1 MTDRVATAA
10 VDISASPD
18 QVWSAITDPAK
29 VKRYF
34 FGSTVESDFR
44 PGSSITWRGEYAGKR
59 FEDKGEVIEAV
70 PHERLRVT
78 HFSPLS
84 GEPDRPENYHEL
96 VFSLDQSGPVTHV
109 TFTQDNN
116 ASVNEAQEATENW
129 HAMLQGLKEL
139 VERG

>member
-1 MTDRVATAA
+1 MTDHVATAE
-10 VDISASPD
+10 VDTSASPD

-44 PGSSITWRGEYAGKR
+44 PGSRITWRGEYDGKPY
-59 FEDKGEVIEAV
+59 EDKGEVIEAV

-78 HFSPLS
+78 HFSPLT

-96 VFSLDQSGPVTHV
+96 VFKLHHAGPVTHV

-116 ASVNEAQEATENW
+116 ASADEAQHASENW
-129 HAMLQGLKEL
+129 DAMLHGLKEL

>member
-1 MTDRVATAA
+1 MTDHVATAA

-34 FGSTVESDFR
+34 FGSIVESDFR
-44 PGSSITWRGEYAGKR
+44 PGSSITWHGEYDGKK

-96 VFSLDQSGPVTHV
+96 LFSLDHSGPVTHV

-116 ASVNEAQEATENW
+116 ASVDEAQEASENW

>member
-1 MTDRVATAA
+1 MTDHVATAE

-18 QVWSAITDPAK
+18 QVWSAIIDPAK

-44 PGSSITWRGEYAGKR
+44 PGSKITWRGEYEGKP
-59 FEDKGEVIEAV
+59 FEDRDEVIEAV

-78 HFSPLS
+78 HFSPLA
-84 GEPDRPENYHEL
+84 GQPDRPENYHEL
-96 VFSLDQSGPVTHV
+96 VFRLCHAGPATHV

-116 ASVNEAQEATENW
+116 ASAAEADAAADSW
-129 HAMLQGLKEL
+129 HTMLRGLKEL

>member
-1 MTDRVATAA
+1 MTDHIATAS
-10 VDISASPD
+10 VNISASPD
-18 QVWSAITDPAK
+18 QVWSAITDPDK

-44 PGSSITWRGEYAGKR
+44 PGSSITWRGEYNGR
-59 FEDKGEVIEAV
+59 QFEDTGEVIEAV

-78 HFSPLS
+78 HFSPLA
-84 GEPDRPENYHEL
+84 GLPDRPENYHEL
-96 VFSLDQSGPVTHV
+96 VFRLDRTGLSTHV

-116 ASVNEAQEATENW
+116 ASLSEAEVASDNW
-129 HAMLQGLKEL
+129 YAMLRGLKEL

>member
-1 MTDRVATAA
+1 MTDHVATAE
-10 VDISASPD
+10 VSISASPD

-44 PGSSITWRGEYAGKR
+44 PGSSIIWRGEYDGR
-59 FEDKGEVIEAV
+59 PFEDRGEVIEAV
-70 PHERLRVT
+70 PNRRLRVT
-78 HFSPLS
+78 HFSPLT

-96 VFSLDQSGPVTHV
+96 VFTLAHAGPTTHV

-116 ASVNEAQEATENW
+116 ASAVDADEATENW
-129 HAMLQGLKEL
+129 HAMLGGLKEL

>member
-1 MTDRVATAA
+1 MTDHVATAE

-44 PGSSITWRGEYAGKR
+44 PGSKITWRGEYEGKP
-59 FEDKGEVIEAV
+59 FEDRGEVIEAV

-78 HFSPLS
+78 HFSPLA
-84 GEPDRPENYHEL
+84 GQPDRPENYHEL
-96 VFSLDQSGPVTHV
+96 VFRLRHAGPATHV

-116 ASVNEAQEATENW
+116 ASAAEADAAADSW
-129 HAMLQGLKEL
+129 HTMLRGLKEL

>member
-1 MTDRVATAA
+1 MTDHVATAQ

-44 PGSSITWRGEYAGKR
+44 PGSSITWRGEYDGR
-59 FEDKGEVIEAV
+59 PFEDKGEVVEAV

-78 HFSPLS
+78 HFSPLA

-96 VFSLDQSGPVTHV
+96 VFELDHTGPVTHV

-116 ASVNEAQEATENW
+116 ASAAEADEAAGTW
-129 HAMLQGLKEL
+129 RAMLRGLKEF

>member
-1 MTDRVATAA
+1 MTDHIATAQ

-18 QVWSAITDPAK
+18 QVWNAITDPAK

-44 PGSSITWRGEYAGKR
+44 PGSSITWRGEYNGKP
-59 FEDKGEVIEAV
+59 FEDRGEVIEAV

-96 VFSLDQSGPVTHV
+96 VFALSPSGPTTHV

-116 ASVNEAQEATENW
+116 ASAGDAEEASDNW
-129 HAMLQGLKEL
+129 RTMLHGLKEL

>member
-44 PGSSITWRGEYAGKR
+44 PGSSITWRGEYAGKK

-78 HFSPLS
+78 HFSSLS

-96 VFSLDQSGPVTHV
+96 LFSLDHSGLVTHV
-109 TFTQDNN
+109 TLTQDNN
-116 ASVNEAQEATENW
+116 ASVAEAREASENW
-129 HAMLQGLKEL
+129 RAMLRGLKEL

>member
-1 MTDRVATAA
+1 MTDHVATAA
-10 VDISASPD
+10 VNISASPD

-44 PGSSITWRGEYAGKR
+44 PGSSITWRGEYNGKP

-70 PHERLRVT
+70 PQERLRVT
-78 HFSPLS
+78 HFSPLAGQS
-84 GEPDRPENYHEL
+84 DRPENYHEL
-96 VFSLDQSGPVTHV
+96 VFRLDRTGPSTHV

-116 ASVNEAQEATENW
+116 ASAAEADEAADNW
-129 HAMLQGLKEL
+129 HAMLRGLKEL

>member
-1 MTDRVATAA
+1 MTDHVATAQ

-18 QVWSAITDPAK
+18 QVWNAITDPAK

-44 PGSSITWRGEYAGKR
+44 PGSSITWRGEYNGKP
-59 FEDKGEVIEAV
+59 FEDRGEVIEAV
-70 PHERLRVT
+70 PHELLRVT

-96 VFSLDQSGPVTHV
+96 VFALSPSGPATHV

-116 ASVNEAQEATENW
+116 ASADDAEEASDNW
-129 HAMLQGLKEL
+129 RTMLHGLKEL

>member
-1 MTDRVATAA
+1 MTDHVATAS
-10 VDISASPD
+10 VNISASPD

-44 PGSSITWRGEYAGKR
+44 PGSSITWRGEYDGNP
-59 FEDKGEVIEAV
+59 FEDRGEVIEAV
-70 PHERLRVT
+70 PQERLRVT
-78 HFSPLS
+78 HFSELA
-84 GEPDRPENYHEL
+84 GQPDRPENYHEL
-96 VFSLDQSGPVTHV
+96 VFRLDRTGPSTHV

-116 ASVNEAQEATENW
+116 ATVSEAAEASDNW
-129 HAMLQGLKEL
+129 HAMLRGLKEL

>member
-1 MTDRVATAA
+1 MTDHVATAE

-29 VKRYF
+29 VRHYF
-34 FGSTVESDFR
+34 FGATVESDFC
-44 PGSSITWRGEYAGKR
+44 PGSTIIWRGEYDGKP
-59 FEDKGEVIEAV
+59 FEDNGEVIEAV
-70 PHERLRVT
+70 PHKRLRVT
-78 HFSPLS
+78 HFSPTS

-96 VFSLDQSGPVTHV
+96 VFSLDHVGPRTHV

-116 ASVNEAQEATENW
+116 ATAAEADEATENW
-129 HAMLQGLKEL
+129 DAMQHGLKEL

>member
-1 MTDRVATAA
+1 MTDHVATAE

-18 QVWSAITDPAK
+18 QVWRAITDPAK

-44 PGSSITWRGEYAGKR
+44 PGSRITWRGEYDGKP

-78 HFSPLS
+78 HFSSLR
-84 GEPDRPENYHEL
+84 GGPDRPENYHEL
-96 VFSLDQSGPVTHV
+96 VFNLDHAGPVTHV

-116 ASVNEAQEATENW
+116 ASADEAERASESW
-129 HAMLQGLKEL
+129 DAMLNGLKEL

>member
-1 MTDRVATAA
+1 MTDHVATAE

-44 PGSSITWRGEYAGKR
+44 PGSRITWRGEYNGKR
-59 FEDKGEVIEAV
+59 FEDTGEAIEAV

-78 HFSPLS
+78 HFSPLT

-96 VFSLDQSGPVTHV
+96 VFELDHAGPVTHV

-116 ASVNEAQEATENW
+116 ASVAEAEEASDNW
-129 HAMLQGLKEL
+129 RAMLQGLKEL